1 MDLSPRSPWGHSQ
14 ATGQVSSDPIG
25 AWPKAPSQYCP
36 LSRSTGTTLLLDEE
50 ITVTNTAHV
59 NGLRIVVGVDTHK
72 DEHVAVAVDGIG
84 IRLGECR
91 VQTTPD
97 GYIRLERWATGIGY
111 VTAFGVEGT
120 GSYGAGLARLLSGLG
135 HQVIEVSRPDRS
147 TRRRLGKSD
156 SIDAEAAARSVL
168 SGVAQG
174 LPKSGTHGVE
184 MIRVLKVAKD
194 SAIRAKTQAGNQML
208 ALVVTAPASLR
219 WALDGLSV
227 IRLAKRCAGLRPG
240 DVSTP
245 TAATKLALRSIARRH
260 NHLTSEIKIINVELA
275 RLTAE
280 TAPALVAAFCIGTDI
295 AATLLITAGDNPQRL
310 KSESA
315 FAALCGVNPIPASS
329 GKTNR
334 HRLNRGGDRRANSAL
349 HRVVIVRLRHE
360 TRTREYMVRRRKEG
374 MTKKEA
380 IRYLKR
386 YVAREVFT
394 ILKQLGRQQLAHA
407 A

>member
-1 MDLSPRSPWGHSQ
+1 M
-14 ATGQVSSDPIG
+14 
-25 AWPKAPSQYCP
+25 
-36 LSRSTGTTLLLDEE
+36 
-50 ITVTNTAHV
+50 TNTAHFNV
-59 NGLRIVVGVDTHK
+59 LRIVVGVDTHK
-72 DEHVAVAVDGIG
+72 DEHVAVAVDGLG

-156 SIDAEAAARSVL
+156 LIDAEAAARSVL

-219 WALDGLSV
+219 WGM
-227 IRLAKRCAGLRPG
+227 I
-240 DVSTP
+240 
-245 TAATKLALRSIARRH
+245 
-260 NHLTSEIKIINVELA
+260 HLTHGSQTYIL
-275 RLTAE
+275 LT
-280 TAPALVAAFCIGTDI
+280 
-295 AATLLITAGDNPQRL
+295 
-310 KSESA
+310 
-315 FAALCGVNPIPASS
+315 
-329 GKTNR
+329 
-334 HRLNRGGDRRANSAL
+334 
-349 HRVVIVRLRHE
+349 
-360 TRTREYMVRRRKEG
+360 
-374 MTKKEA
+374 
-380 IRYLKR
+380 
-386 YVAREVFT
+386 
-394 ILKQLGRQQLAHA
+394 
-407 A
+407 